1 MKQKQKQKTKKNKK
15 RKRVRQRKVGSQNS
29 APTLKLSLRL
39 CQLNQIELTQWT
51 KKKLS
56 LSKFSNILNPKFLI
70 QKFFPNF
77 QIHILNAQMLNSTL
91 QFSIKTQTSNFMIKI
106 PTLDFKNSKGS
117 KFQILNSRFK
127 KEFFSKVSKVEIK
140 ISKLQNFK
148 NQMFLKRN
156 FFLSIKLFLIKFK
169 SRKGSHLKKQWEC
182 KALIS

>member
-1 MKQKQKQKTKKNKK
+1 MNQKKK
-15 RKRVRQRKVGSQNS
+15 
-29 APTLKLSLRL
+29 
-39 CQLNQIELTQWT
+39 

-70 QKFFPNF
+70 KKFFPNF

-106 PTLDFKNSKGS
+106 PSLDFKNSKGS

-148 NQMFLKRN
+148 NQMFLKRK